1 MLDVVRPLLA
11 VYASLFVQRWD
22 QYAVQQRDGSYWRV
36 AEPLSLPHLSAHLAG
51 RWTLGTYVLDASS
64 RCSFAVFDADD
75 VDGLECL
82 AGLAEELLQQGVPT
96 LLEASRR
103 GGHLWVHLVEPTPA
117 QMVRAWLLPYAMD
130 VGVELYPKQ
139 DWLALFGSG
148 SLIRLPLGVHQQSR
162 GWYPFVQ
169 RSACGELVPVGQTV
183 MECCAWLWQQVQ
195 RVAVPD
201 AVKLASAEV
210 VSVRS
215 EPGMDALVDEM
226 EVPARMASHG
236 SEKEFRTIR
245 EWCHAQD
252 IFAVIGHSV
261 VLDGRGVGSCPFK
274 DHHHRGDVR
283 PSFQV
288 FGGSDAHWYCYTWR
302 RAGNLFDF
310 LCLYYQLTPQE
321 VWWRVQQGGVW

>member
-1 MLDVVRPLLA
+1 MQDGAVEVLA

-22 QYAVQQRDGSYWRV
+22 QYAVQQHDGSYWRI
-36 AEPLSLPHLSAHLAG
+36 AEPLSLSHLSAHLAG

-64 RCSFAVFDADD
+64 RCSCAVFDADGEH
-75 VDGLECL
+75 GLACL
-82 AGLAEELLQQGVPT
+82 AKLAEELLQQGVPT

-103 GGHLWVHLVEPTPA
+103 GGHLWVHLFESTPA
-117 QMVRAWLLPYAMD
+117 RVVRAWLLPYAVD

-139 DWLALFGSG
+139 DWLAPFGSG

-169 RSACGELVPVGQTV
+169 RSAWGELMPVGQTV
-183 MECCAWLWQQVQ
+183 LECCAWACQQVQ

-201 AVKLASAEV
+201 AVKLSCDEV
-210 VSVRS
+210 VSVRT
-215 EPGMDALVDEM
+215 EPGMDAV
-226 EVPARMASHG
+226 EVPARTASHWG
-236 SEKEFRTIR
+236 ERGYRTIR

-252 IFAVIGHSV
+252 IFAVIGRSV

-274 DHHHRGDVR
+274 DHHYRGDVR

-288 FGGSDAHWYCYTWR
+288 FGGSDPHWYCYTWQ

-310 LCLYYQLTPQE
+310 LCLSYQLTPQE
-321 VWWRVQQGGVW
+321 VWWRMQKGGVW